1 MARYLLLRLLHSAV
15 VLVVLSAVTYALMHF
30 APGGP
35 SVLMSPDIGAEE
47 AARMRANLGLDA
59 PLHMQ
64 YLSWVSTVVRADFGR
79 SFTDARPVRELIA
92 ERLPNTLLL
101 SGAALLVALVL
112 GVSGGIVSA
121 LKRGTIWDRLIS
133 FLSMIGVSIPLFWL
147 AIIAILIFAVRLRVL
162 PSSGMSTIGADWAFD
177 DALRHLIMP
186 ASVLSTVFIAQFARY
201 TRAEMIS
208 VLGLDYIRTA
218 RAKGLAG
225 RTVVLRHALRNA
237 LIPLVTVI
245 GLAVPVLVGGAAI
258 TETIF
263 GWPGMGR
270 LAVDAAFRRD
280 YPVVMGVTVLFA
292 VVVIVANLLVDVLYC
307 YLDPR
312 VKLG

>member
-35 SVLMSPDIGAEE
+35 SVLMSPDIGAAE
-47 AARMRANLGLDA
+47 AGRMRANLGLDA
-59 PLHMQ
+59 PLHVQ

-147 AIIAILIFAVRLRVL
+147 GIIAILI
-162 PSSGMSTIGADWAFD
+162 
-177 DALRHLIMP
+177 
-186 ASVLSTVFIAQFARY
+186 
-201 TRAEMIS
+201 
-208 VLGLDYIRTA
+208 
-218 RAKGLAG
+218 
-225 RTVVLRHALRNA
+225 
-237 LIPLVTVI
+237 
-245 GLAVPVLVGGAAI
+245 
-258 TETIF
+258 
-263 GWPGMGR
+263 
-270 LAVDAAFRRD
+270 
-280 YPVVMGVTVLFA
+280 
-292 VVVIVANLLVDVLYC
+292 
-307 YLDPR
+307 
-312 VKLG
+312 

>member
-1 MARYLLLRLLHSAV
+1 
-15 VLVVLSAVTYALMHF
+15 
-30 APGGP
+30 
-35 SVLMSPDIGAEE
+35 
-47 AARMRANLGLDA
+47 
-59 PLHMQ
+59 
-64 YLSWVSTVVRADFGR
+64 
-79 SFTDARPVRELIA
+79 
-92 ERLPNTLLL
+92 
-101 SGAALLVALVL
+101 
-112 GVSGGIVSA
+112 
-121 LKRGTIWDRLIS
+121 
-133 FLSMIGVSIPLFWL
+133 
-147 AIIAILIFAVRLRVL
+147 
-162 PSSGMSTIGADWAFD
+162 
-177 DALRHLIMP
+177 MP

-292 VVVIVANLLVDVLYC
+292 VIVMVANLLVDVLYC